1 MTNLSIVSLSFLY
14 IRFVSR
20 LRFFGIRDRSLFR
33 CAELLQ
39 LLGTRR
45 SFLPRLRHQDFM
57 SNLTLKRKNSG
68 I

>member
-1 MTNLSIVSLSFLY
+1 MGGAETLGVGTRYSTRNVG
-14 IRFVSR
+14 VP
-20 LRFFGIRDRSLFR
+20 FR